1 MRLLVRSMLIKAM
14 RLLIV
19 GLSIGLLAGCSWT
32 HSAKDAKKEAED
44 RTRNYTEKDFYDR
57 IQHDLTAR
65 DWAKA
70 IANLDAL
77 EARYPFGTYADQA
90 QLELIYA
97 RYESQDFEA
106 AIAAAER
113 FIRLHPRHPSV
124 DYAYYVK
131 GMALLRSGRGLFD
144 EYMPRDQTKRDPG
157 SARLAFNT
165 FNDLVTNFPTSAY
178 APEARQQMVYLRN
191 LLARQEIHVA
201 NYYFKRGAYLAA
213 VNRGRYVVENYEHTP
228 AVADGL
234 AVMAQGYHMLG
245 MPELADNAART
256 LALNFPQHP
265 SLDAQ
270 GNFRYQDD
278 ILDRKS
284 WWHTLTLG
292 IYTPERP
299 PYFDSRPLFG
309 EGTVGQREPPP
320 VDPET
325 APRQHRSWL
334 NWLSFGVF
342 GGQ

>member
-1 MRLLVRSMLIKAM
+1 MLVQAMRLLVVALAIS
-14 RLLIV
+14 
-19 GLSIGLLAGCSWT
+19 LLAGCSWT
-32 HSAKDAKKEAED
+32 RSAKDAKKEAEE
-44 RTRNYTEKDFYDR
+44 RTSHYTEKDFYDR
-57 IQHDLTAR
+57 IQRDLNAR
-65 DWAKA
+65 DWTKA
-70 IANLDAL
+70 IENLDAL

-97 RYESQDFEA
+97 RYSSLDFEA
-106 AIAAAER
+106 AIAAADR
-113 FIRLHPRHPSV
+113 FIRLHPRHASV

-144 EYMPRDQTKRDPG
+144 EYLPRDETKRDPG

-165 FNDLVTNFPTSAY
+165 FNDLITGFPDSAY
-178 APEARQQMVYLRN
+178 APEARQHMVHLRN

-213 VNRGRYVVENYEHTP
+213 VNRGRHVVENYERTP

-245 MPELADNAART
+245 LPELADNAART

-265 SLDAQ
+265 ALDGE
-270 GNFRYQDD
+270 GNFLYQDD
-278 ILDRKS
+278 VFDRKS
-284 WWHTLTLG
+284 WWHILTLG
-292 IYTPERP
+292 RYTPDKP

-309 EGTVGQREPPP
+309 EGAIGAREPPP
-320 VDPET
+320 PEDPET

-334 NWLSFGVF
+334 SRLTFGVF
-342 GGQ
+342 DG

>member
-1 MRLLVRSMLIKAM
+1 MMLIQAKRLLVVALAIA
-14 RLLIV
+14 
-19 GLSIGLLAGCSWT
+19 LLAGCTWT
-32 HSAKDAKKEAED
+32 RSAKDAKKEAED
-44 RTRNYTEKDFYDR
+44 RTRNYTEKDFYDH
-57 IQHDLTAR
+57 IQRDLSAR
-65 DWAKA
+65 DWTKA
-70 IANLDAL
+70 IENLDAL
-77 EARYPFGTYADQA
+77 EARYPFGSYADQA

-97 RYESQDFEA
+97 RYGSLDFEA
-106 AIAAAER
+106 TIAAAER
-113 FIRLHPRHPSV
+113 FIRLHPRHANV

-144 EYMPRDQTKRDPG
+144 EYMPRDASKRDPG

-165 FNDLVTNFPTSAY
+165 FNDLITGFPTSTY
-178 APEARQQMVYLRN
+178 APEARQHMVYLRN

-213 VNRGRYVVENYEHTP
+213 VNRGRHVVENYERTP

-265 SLDAQ
+265 ALDGE
-270 GNFRYQDD
+270 GNFLYQDD
-278 ILDRKS
+278 VFDRKS

-292 IYTPERP
+292 GYTPDKP
-299 PYFDSRPLFG
+299 PYFDSRPQFG
-309 EGTVGQREPPP
+309 EGAIGTREPPP
-320 VDPET
+320 PADPET

-334 NWLSFGVF
+334 SRLTFGVF
-342 GGQ
+342 GD

>member
-1 MRLLVRSMLIKAM
+1 MMLVKPMRLLV
-14 RLLIV
+14 V
-19 GLSIGLLAGCSWT
+19 GLAISLLVGCSWT
-32 HSAKDAKKEAED
+32 RSAKDAKKEAED
-44 RTRNYTEKDFYDR
+44 RTRNYTEKDFYDH
-57 IQHDLTAR
+57 IQRDLSGR
-65 DWAKA
+65 DWTKA
-70 IANLDAL
+70 IENLDAL
-77 EARYPFGTYADQA
+77 EARYPFGTYAEQA

-97 RYESQDFEA
+97 RYGSQDFEA
-106 AIAAAER
+106 TIAAADR
-113 FIRLHPRHPSV
+113 FIRLHPRHANV

-157 SARLAFNT
+157 SARLAFST
-165 FNDLVTNFPTSAY
+165 FNDLIVGFPGSAY
-178 APEARQQMVYLRN
+178 APEARQHMVHLRN
-191 LLARQEIHVA
+191 MLARQEIHVA

-213 VNRGRYVVENYEHTP
+213 VNRGRQVVENFERTP

-265 SLDAQ
+265 ALDGQ

-278 ILDRKS
+278 IFDRKS
-284 WWHTLTLG
+284 WWRTLTLG
-292 IYTPERP
+292 RYTPEKP

-309 EGTVGQREPPP
+309 EGTIGAHEAAPPP
-320 VDPET
+320 DPEA

-334 NWLSFGVF
+334 SRLTFGVF
-342 GGQ
+342 DDE